1 MPDAHKNFAYSTI
14 ASLPAGGSTDNF
26 DRADN
31 NALGGS
37 WTESENFA
45 DALRILTNQLR
56 VSNRPVA
63 NQLNRGFAVFGS
75 ANPADQ
81 FAQIVFKAK
90 VGAAVEAEAGPCVR
104 ASAAG
109 THNSF
114 TGYMLLYGGSTP
126 RIRIV
131 KYVAAPLDGGDGFAG
146 TTILGTFTVTL
157 VANDVLKL
165 EVIGTAIKA
174 FVNGVERISVTDAAI
189 ATGEPGVVC
198 RTWFSMNP
206 GAEFNS
212 DWDSWETGQAVNT
225 LTVAAGHGA
234 RFPAVPFNATVWPAG
249 AQPTVDNA
257 EIIRVTAR
265 TTDTLT
271 FSRAQEGTTQ
281 RVLVVGDQVAA
292 TITALILTDAELGHA
307 IQDEGAAITQR
318 PVMNFAGAGVTVT
331 DAGGKTLVTIP
342 GGGGVSP
349 NILREQA
356 SAALTL
362 GAVAADV
369 AGAILTLPDAGTW
382 LVIGAFYFVIVTA
395 GDGQPLG
402 ELMADGVTQ
411 TGRTTYLG
419 KTTGEEIV
427 GATQLWRIVTTAP
440 NVVVKLRGLRT
451 GTTGQYDIRATHTTI
466 IAMLS
471 GGGGNILRSE
481 AITWQ
486 GTTAAIS
493 ATGEQT
499 FRNGVNDFMRTGF
512 AIPTDYASGVLT
524 YKVFLRAGGGFG
536 GVRLSR
542 DRYRLRSGFDFLQQ
556 EAGILSTLV
565 FADTAIDSAE
575 AIYTFTVPAVDFAAG
590 DLVLFDLTRLGTDA
604 ADVNPSTI
612 LVDGVIVEYLATR

>member
-307 IQDEGAAITQR
+307 IQDEGVAITQR
-318 PVMNFAGAGVTVT
+318 PILNFAGAGVTVT
-331 DAGGKTLVTIP
+331 DDAGTKTLVTIP
-342 GGGGVSP
+342 GGGG
-349 NILREQA
+349 
-356 SAALTL
+356 
-362 GAVAADV
+362 
-369 AGAILTLPDAGTW
+369 
-382 LVIGAFYFVIVTA
+382 
-395 GDGQPLG
+395 
-402 ELMADGVTQ
+402 
-411 TGRTTYLG
+411 
-419 KTTGEEIV
+419 
-427 GATQLWRIVTTAP
+427 ATSIWEQLWEFFDTNTDPRDTLI
-440 NVVVKLRGLRT
+440 
-451 GTTGQYDIRATHTTI
+451 Q
-466 IAMLS
+466 S
-471 GGGGNILRSE
+471 G
-481 AITWQ
+481 A
-486 GTTAAIS
+486 
-493 ATGEQT
+493 
-499 FRNGVNDFMRTGF
+499 
-512 AIPTDYASGVLT
+512 
-524 YKVFLRAGGGFG
+524 
-536 GVRLSR
+536 
-542 DRYRLRSGFDFLQQ
+542 YRLFVFFSSHNAASSKVATNAVYTVPVGKKL
-556 EAGILSTLV
+556 IVLSFEPSSAV
-565 FADTAIDSAE
+565 RADTANRFCKFRNVTDAIDVIAE
-575 AIYTFTVPAVDFAAG
+575 SVFGSDAATFLRWGG
-590 DLVLFDLTRLGTDA
+590 DLGTPSKLEEVVAGKQVRLEIRNVDTSKRAMGGWVLCREVA
-604 ADVNPSTI
+604 A
-612 LVDGVIVEYLATR
+612 